1 MAIFKVICE
10 AVTDIEFKEAQSQ
23 FFEKNAHIFED
34 DDENKLSY
42 TDVFESYVYILDQT
56 ITSKLLEAK
65 FDENADLEPFFKGF
79 KSNLA
84 KYEAE
89 NKEVVDTLYTFI
101 DFCKFKEHILEI
113 KKMIDFKS
121 SG

>member
-1 MAIFKVICE
+1 MNK
-10 AVTDIEFKEAQSQ
+10 TTKIEF
-23 FFEKNAHIFED
+23 
-34 DDENKLSY
+34 
-42 TDVFESYVYILDQT
+42 
-56 ITSKLLEAK
+56 SKW
-65 FDENADLEPFFKGF
+65 FFKGF